1 MANKQENMANIR
13 EILANNMKEN
23 RRKCGFSQGKLAEQA
38 NVSTQYIAMIE
49 TCNKFPK
56 PEMLERLAKALNIR
70 AHQLFEVSTG
80 PAEALKSLHRSI
92 ITDIKQVVRETIKET
107 LADECKN
114 KDTAALPQN

>member
-1 MANKQENMANIR
+1 MANIR
-13 EILANNMKEN
+13 EILAFNMKEN

-56 PEMLERLAKALNIR
+56 PEMLERLAKALNIET
-70 AHQLFEVSTG
+70 HQLFEVSTS
-80 PAEALKSLHRSI
+80 PAEALKNLHQSI
-92 ITDIKQVVRETIKET
+92 ITDIMQVVRETIKET

-114 KDTAALPQN
+114 KGIAAIPQN